1 MEREVDSMAQSQ
13 DKPTVDQ
20 VLKLVDQ
27 LTPQEQDQLLDQLKM
42 DNIRRAIQIGID
54 QADRGEGI
62 PGEVALAK
70 LRRRAESRIQKSQP

>member
-1 MEREVDSMAQSQ
+1 MAQSQ